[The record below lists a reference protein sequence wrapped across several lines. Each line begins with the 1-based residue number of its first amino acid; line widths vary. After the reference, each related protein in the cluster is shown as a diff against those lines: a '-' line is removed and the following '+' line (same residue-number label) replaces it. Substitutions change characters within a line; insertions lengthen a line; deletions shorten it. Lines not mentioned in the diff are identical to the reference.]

1 MPTMDMDM
9 DMLLMP
15 SLAMVFN
22 RLTQVV
28 HLSNMCLVDMDMD
41 MESNLY
47 LLMTIDNTNKY
58 LNNFFFK

>member
-1 MPTMDMDM
+1 MPTMDM

-15 SLAMVFN
+15 SLAMVFT

-28 HLSNMCLVDMDMD
+28 HLSNMCLVDMDLD

-47 LLMTIDNTNKY
+47 LMMAILINI
-58 LNNFFFK
+58 